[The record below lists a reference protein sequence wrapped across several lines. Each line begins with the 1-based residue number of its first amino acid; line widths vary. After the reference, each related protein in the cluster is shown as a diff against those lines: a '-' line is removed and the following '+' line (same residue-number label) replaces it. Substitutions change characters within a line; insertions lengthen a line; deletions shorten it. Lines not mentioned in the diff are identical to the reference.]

1 MTPRIRPIAICLLRQ
16 DDRILVFEGYDFV
29 KQEVFYRPLGGA
41 IEFGETGEQAIRR
54 EIEEELGA
62 KIVEVRYLYTLENI
76 FVCNGEPG
84 HEIVLVYAAQFAE
97 RSLYDRASFAGQ
109 EDNGVPFVAIWKP
122 LGDFGSGGAPL
133 YPDGLLENLQ

>member
-1 MTPRIRPIAICLLRQ
+1 
-16 DDRILVFEGYDFV
+16 VFEGYDFV

-41 IEFGETGEQAIRR
+41 IEFGETGEQAIRC

-62 KIVEVRYLYTLENI
+62 KIIEVRYLYTLENI

-97 RSLYDRASFAGQ
+97 PSLYDQAKFAGQ
-109 EDNGVPFVAIWKP
+109 EDNGVPFVAMWKP
-122 LGDFGSGGAPL
+122 LSDFAPGGAPL
-133 YPDGLLENLQ
+133 YPDGLLENLK